1 MLRTPCWL
9 RALATGLLLLGL
21 TEFPTA
27 SANARETRDSG
38 AESSFSVGGGDDGTA
53 SLTASVQ
60 TSWQAPGQAATTSTT
75 TTSSQAITVRP
86 VCWYEL
92 DSSGADLAAF
102 LTGFRDHTEISAYDT
117 IYHAIAPNYPDW
129 QTHATEQGSWYTR
142 RCERGR
148 APDDQTYQAAVDA
161 FYDANPYAIW
171 VPDSQT
177 PPEPQVDATT
187 LAHAAWESVTIP
199 TPTIDYNPKTTTGSA
214 TIVGIDTWVWASP
227 TTPQTITVTATAG
240 TTTATVTATATGLRL
255 NAPDSVAHCTGFGVE
270 WTPQADPLGTNCSIT
285 FTRSSAHLGATTPL
299 EVSASYNATWT
310 STDGSSGNL
319 GSATTT
325 TTTPIPVAEIQTL
338 NTTNQPKGK

>member
-1 MLRTPCWL
+1 MKSGQTLFL
-9 RALATGLLLLGL
+9 AAALLLSLSLDGCGYKQMGPSGEGKSYTVTDATG
-21 TEFPTA
+21 A
-27 SANARETRDSG
+27 
-38 AESSFSVGGGDDGTA
+38 
-53 SLTASVQ
+53 
-60 TSWQAPGQAATTSTT
+60 
-75 TTSSQAITVRP
+75 
-86 VCWYEL
+86 
-92 DSSGADLAAF
+92 
-102 LTGFRDHTEISAYDT
+102 
-117 IYHAIAPNYPDW
+117 
-129 QTHATEQGSWYTR
+129 
-142 RCERGR
+142 
-148 APDDQTYQAAVDA
+148 
-161 FYDANPYAIW
+161 
-171 VPDSQT
+171 
-177 PPEPQVDATT
+177 
-187 LAHAAWESVTIP
+187 SVTIP
-199 TPTIDYNPKTTTGSA
+199 APTIDYNPKTTTGSA

-338 NTTNQPKGK
+338 NTTNQPKDK